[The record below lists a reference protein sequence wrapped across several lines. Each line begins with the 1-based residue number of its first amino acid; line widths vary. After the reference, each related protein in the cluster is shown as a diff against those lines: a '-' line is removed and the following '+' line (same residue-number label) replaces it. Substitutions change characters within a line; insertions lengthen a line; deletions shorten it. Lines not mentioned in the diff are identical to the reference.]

1 MRTLTAPLM
10 KICMDDNFY
19 MPGEADGISSRQYS
33 PSPPAF
39 LYPILSPIGFP
50 SPSFVTLPNFE
61 LCEGVFG
68 FLRVPQDSKELHR
81 VP

>member
-1 MRTLTAPLM
+1 MY
-10 KICMDDNFY
+10 FY
-19 MPGEADGISSRQYS
+19 MRGEADGILGRQYS
-33 PSPPAF
+33 PPPPSPAF

>member
-1 MRTLTAPLM
+1 
-10 KICMDDNFY
+10 

-33 PSPPAF
+33 PPSPPAF

-61 LCEGVFG
+61 LCEGFFG

-81 VP
+81 VPKGYTFLGT

>member
-1 MRTLTAPLM
+1 MGKRT
-10 KICMDDNFY
+10 CFY
-19 MPGEADGISSRQYS
+19 MQGEADGISSRLYS
-33 PSPPAF
+33 PPSPSPPPAF

>member
-1 MRTLTAPLM
+1 
-10 KICMDDNFY
+10 

-33 PSPPAF
+33 PPSPSPSPPSPPPAF